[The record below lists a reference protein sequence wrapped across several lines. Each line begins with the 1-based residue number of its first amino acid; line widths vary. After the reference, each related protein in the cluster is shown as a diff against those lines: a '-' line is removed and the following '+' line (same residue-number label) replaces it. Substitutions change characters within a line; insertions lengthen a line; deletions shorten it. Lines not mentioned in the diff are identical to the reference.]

1 MYIFKLSR
9 IIRNRI
15 YIIELDR
22 WCDAMELS
30 SALQELQALKN
41 KPRKEVMLT
50 TAAIITKRLEVKEI
64 YPIIVGGLAVE
75 IYTQSEYSTRNI
87 NFVVKEIKEV
97 EKTLIELGFFKT
109 EEQFYRKDI
118 EMTVQIPD
126 IKLTGSEKKVQI
138 LQIEYDTYIYVIAVE
153 DIILDRLTSAVY
165 NHSEQA
171 AKWGKRML
179 SKNAIRIDQAYL
191 FDHVQDE
198 KEKQALISWIDKTMV

>member
-1 MYIFKLSR
+1 MYIFKILR
-9 IIRNRI
+9 TIRSRI
-15 YIIELDR
+15 YIIEPDR
-22 WCDAMELS
+22 WCDAMDFS
-30 SALQELQALKN
+30 IALQELEALKN

-50 TAAIITKRLEVKEI
+50 TAAIITKRLEVKGI

-87 NFVVKEIKEV
+87 NFVVKEMEEV
-97 EKTLIELGFFKT
+97 EKTLIELEFLKT
-109 EEQFYRKDI
+109 EEQFYRRDI

-126 IKLTGSEKKVQI
+126 VELTGSEKKVQI

-179 SKNAIRIDQAYL
+179 SKNTMRIDPAYL

-198 KEKQALISWIDKTMV
+198 KEKQTLISWLEKTAG

>member
-1 MYIFKLSR
+1 
-9 IIRNRI
+9 
-15 YIIELDR
+15 
-22 WCDAMELS
+22 MELT
-30 SALQELQALKN
+30 SALLELEALKN

-50 TAAIITKRLEVKEI
+50 TASIITKRLEVKEI

-87 NFVVKEIKEV
+87 NFVAKEIEEV
-97 EKTLIELGFFKT
+97 EKTLMELEFLKT

-126 IKLTGSEKKVQI
+126 TKLTGSEKKVQI

-165 NHSEQA
+165 EHSEQA

-179 SKNAIRIDQAYL
+179 SKNTMRIDQAYL
-191 FDHVQDE
+191 FDHVQDD
-198 KEKQALISWIDKTMV
+198 KEKQTLQSWLEKTTK